1 MKKITVITGHYGSG
15 KTNLAVNL
23 ALECS
28 RTGEPVTVVDL
39 DIVNP
44 YFRTA
49 DFAELFKA
57 HGITLAATAYANTS
71 LDIPAV
77 TFDLERLA
85 FELGHLR
92 VDVGGDDA
100 GAAALGRYSAALNEY
115 APDRLDMLYVINRY
129 RYTVDNS
136 DEEAA
141 LLHDIE
147 AASRMSC
154 TGIVNNSNLGI
165 ETTAELFKNSM
176 QYAEKISELTKLPI
190 VFNVCRSDIEIDVP
204 NRLSAE
210 IYVKPI
216 WERGN

>member
-15 KTNLAVNL
+15 KTNLSVNL
-23 ALECS
+23 ALDRA
-28 RTGEPVTVVDL
+28 RTGEQVTVVDL

-49 DFAELFKA
+49 DFAELFEA

-77 TFDLERLA
+77 TFDLERMAYEPGYLI
-85 FELGHLR
+85 

-115 APDRLDMLYVINRY
+115 APDKLDMLYVINRY
-129 RYTVDNS
+129 RYAVDNA

-141 LLHDIE
+141 LLRDIE
-147 AASRMSC
+147 TASRMRC
-154 TGIVNNSNLGI
+154 TGIVNNSNLGV
-165 ETTAELFKNSM
+165 ETTAELIESSLP
-176 QYAEKISELTKLPI
+176 YAERVSELTGLPV
-190 VFNVCRSDIEIDVP
+190 VFNVCRSDISTDVK

-216 WERGN
+216 WERGK

>member
-1 MKKITVITGHYGSG
+1 M
-15 KTNLAVNL
+15 
-23 ALECS
+23 
-28 RTGEPVTVVDL
+28 
-39 DIVNP
+39 
-44 YFRTA
+44 
-49 DFAELFKA
+49 
-57 HGITLAATAYANTS
+57 
-71 LDIPAV
+71 
-77 TFDLERLA
+77 A
-85 FELGHLR
+85 FEPGHLI

-147 AASRMSC
+147 AASRMNC

-176 QYAEKISELTKLPI
+176 QYAEKISELTGLPI